1 MRIRERDEDGRW
13 RMEDG
18 RWNGGGPTVGDTEVR
33 VGRSATRSKKS
44 GVVRAGAVWPN
55 LGLVCLS
62 STDECRYR
70 AITRSR
76 FLSLEAGER
85 RGVLRELYWDNLRR
99 LHWTLGF
106 CARRGIRLYRV
117 TSGLFPMSD
126 EPLGAAVLGE
136 MTANLSAVGRR
147 AERLGIRI
155 LAHPDQFVVLNSENP
170 KVVETSRRI
179 MEKHA
184 RAFDLMGL
192 PRSPWAALI
201 LHGGKAGR
209 AQALIDEIATLPE
222 GVRSRLCLEN
232 DEYAYSAGEILEVC
246 RAAGV
251 PMIFD
256 NLHHAIKERIG
267 DYGEASFARFV
278 KAARATWRPHPDWQI
293 VHLSNGAGSVLDR
306 NHSEYITD
314 VPPAYAGVRWIEVE
328 ARGKELAIA
337 DLRGKW
343 GPKS

>member
-1 MRIRERDEDGRW
+1 MARTTAGTRKS
-13 RMEDG
+13 
-18 RWNGGGPTVGDTEVR
+18 
-33 VGRSATRSKKS
+33 SAA
-44 GVVRAGAVWPN
+44 RAIVPN

-62 STDECRYR
+62 YTDECRYR

-76 FLSLEAGER
+76 FLALSAGER
-85 RGVLRELYWDNLRR
+85 PGALRELYWDNLRR

-136 MTANLSAVGRR
+136 MAANLSAIGRR
-147 AERLGIRI
+147 AERLGIRM
-155 LAHPDQFVVLNSENP
+155 LAHPDQFVVLNSDSP

-209 AQALIDEIATLPE
+209 AKELVREIGRLPE

-232 DEYAYSAGEILEVC
+232 DEYAYSAAEILEIC
-246 RAAGV
+246 REAGV

-256 NLHHAIKERIG
+256 NLHHAIHERID
-267 DYGEASFARFV
+267 DYAHPSFAKFV
-278 KAARATWRPHPDWQI
+278 AAARETWRPHRDWQI
-293 VHLSNGAGSVLDR
+293 VHLSNGAASVLDR
-306 NHSEYITD
+306 NHSEYITH
-314 VPPAYAGVRWIEVE
+314 VPPAYAGVKWIEVE

-337 DLRGKW
+337 ELQKKLGNHGRDA
-343 GPKS
+343 SN

>member
-1 MRIRERDEDGRW
+1 M
-13 RMEDG
+13 
-18 RWNGGGPTVGDTEVR
+18 R
-33 VGRSATRSKKS
+33 VGRSGVRSTEAS
-44 GVVRAGAVWPN
+44 GVRKNEGAPN

-62 STDECRYR
+62 YGDECRYR
-70 AITRSR
+70 TITRSR
-76 FLSLEAGER
+76 YLALPAGER
-85 RGVLRELYWDNLRR
+85 KGVLRELYWDNLRR

-117 TSGLFPMSD
+117 TSGMFPMSD
-126 EPLGAAVLGE
+126 ERLGEEVLGE
-136 MTANLSAVGRR
+136 MAANLSAIGRR

-155 LAHPDQFVVLNSENP
+155 LNHPDQFVVLNSENP

-192 PRSPWAALI
+192 PCSPWSALI

-209 AQALIDEIATLPE
+209 ARELIDEIASLPE
-222 GVRSRLCLEN
+222 CIRKRLCLEN
-232 DEYAYSAGEILEVC
+232 DEYAYSAQEILEIC
-246 RAAGV
+246 RRARV

-256 NLHHAIKERIG
+256 NLHHAIREKIE
-267 DYGEASFARFV
+267 DYAHPSFAEFV
-278 KAARATWRPHPDWQI
+278 AAAREMWRPHPDWQI
-293 VHLSNGAGSVLDR
+293 VHLSNGAASVLDR

-314 VPPAYAGVRWIEVE
+314 VPPAYAGVEWIEVE

-337 DLRGKW
+337 DLQKRLGRG
-343 GPKS
+343 S

>member
-1 MRIRERDEDGRW
+1 VEEL
-13 RMEDG
+13 
-18 RWNGGGPTVGDTEVR
+18 GGAAGEEA
-33 VGRSATRSKKS
+33 SSSS
-44 GVVRAGAVWPN
+44 GSQSN

-62 STDECRYR
+62 YTDECRYR
-70 AITRSR
+70 TITRSR
-76 FLSLEAGER
+76 YLALPAGER
-85 RGVLRELYWDNLRR
+85 KGVLRELYWDNLRR

-126 EPLGAAVLGE
+126 EAVGEDVLGE
-136 MTANLSAVGRR
+136 MAANLSGIGRR

-155 LAHPDQFVVLNSENP
+155 LNHPDQFVVLNSEKP

-209 AQALIDEIATLPE
+209 ARELIAEIASLPE
-222 GVRSRLCLEN
+222 GIRQRLCLEN
-232 DEYAYSAGEILEVC
+232 DEYAYSAGEILEIC
-246 RAAGV
+246 REAGV

-256 NLHHAIKERIG
+256 NLHHAIHEKIG
-267 DYGEASFARFV
+267 DYADPSFDTFV
-278 KAARATWRPHPDWQI
+278 RAARETWRPHPEWQI
-293 VHLSNGAGSVLDR
+293 VHLSNGAASFLDR
-306 NHSEYITD
+306 NHGEYITD
-314 VPPAYAGVRWIEVE
+314 VPPAYAGVEWIEVE

-337 DLRGKW
+337 ALRGRW
-343 GPKS
+343 GARNGR